1 MRSRGITFSS
11 TALCAHPCCLSCSA
25 RRFSAASRYSGA
37 TVVGSTSFCAIA
49 GTVNNARTNTVRIK
63 GFNVVSVKYE
73 FVPMNGAASN

>member
-37 TVVGSTSFCAIA
+37 TVVGSTSFCAKA
-49 GTVNNARTNTVRIK
+49 GTVNNERMNAVLMK
-63 GFNVVSVKYE
+63 GFKVASLKYE
-73 FVPMNGAASN
+73 FV